1 MIQLFY
7 VKWEEANAMQHVGSN
22 YEEGAE
28 EIRNIIPQ
36 NMNLE
41 YRDQTCPKKLFL
53 DDARTK
59 MLA

>member
-1 MIQLFY
+1 
-7 VKWEEANAMQHVGSN
+7 MQHVGSN

-28 EIRNIIPQ
+28 EIRNIILQ